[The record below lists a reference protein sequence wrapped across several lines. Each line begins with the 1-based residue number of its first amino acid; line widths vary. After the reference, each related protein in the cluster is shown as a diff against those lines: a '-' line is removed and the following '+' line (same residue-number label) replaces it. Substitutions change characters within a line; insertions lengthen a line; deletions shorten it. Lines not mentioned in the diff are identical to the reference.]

1 MREMRRVKGQD
12 WAMNPVLKN
21 VQYARFARFEQ
32 KYAHANSANSANS
45 SEGGLRDASWR
56 YWRYWHGHIPAEA
69 IRCTVP
75 YLRLRLLC
83 PPAVLRVALPLPRPG
98 GAAAE

>member
-1 MREMRRVKGQD
+1 MPEMRRVKGQD

-32 KYAHANSANSANS
+32 KYAHANSASSAK
-45 SEGGLRDASWR
+45 WR
-56 YWRYWHGHIPAEA
+56 RGACPPCCWHYWHGHIPAEV
-69 IRCTVP
+69 IGCTVP

-83 PPAVLRVALPLPRPG
+83 PPAVLCVALHLLRPG
-98 GAAAE
+98 GASADR